1 MNNSDTNFKIEEGQW
16 SCFRDYSSS
25 LHTKFR
31 VEHFRE
37 SQSLTWRG
45 PWSFLEAAPAADIR
59 QCRIVFWE
67 HSNCD
72 SFKKKGDRPARIGR
86 LLYAARIIVSWFLFW
101 NEEKKDSATYAMSPT
116 YFERSTVAAASLKV
130 NCFSDP
136 QALHQVAA
144 IRFL

>member
-1 MNNSDTNFKIEEGQW
+1 MFIYPDCGLDTQSLLIAIMPKAFATWTERHRNSVLSHMHLEDAFSERRARPMNNSDTNFKIEEGQW

-59 QCRIVFWE
+59 QCRIVF
-67 HSNCD
+67 
-72 SFKKKGDRPARIGR
+72 
-86 LLYAARIIVSWFLFW
+86 
-101 NEEKKDSATYAMSPT
+101 
-116 YFERSTVAAASLKV
+116 
-130 NCFSDP
+130 
-136 QALHQVAA
+136 
-144 IRFL
+144 